1 MAKKLS
7 AAAQA
12 QFNFLQ
18 SLPPQFDRIHRLI
31 EEMSAL
37 RLDEARVRSLTRQ
50 LDQLKTQ
57 AASLSLAPLADT
69 FGMMSMLARRGGGM
83 QLKVRGLREGL
94 ASLKIN
100 LEGAVRSIQNQT
112 VEAADDAAPGDGGR

>member
-18 SLPPQFDRIHRLI
+18 SLTPQFDRIHRLV
-31 EEMSAL
+31 EEMASL

-83 QLKVRGLREGL
+83 QMKVRGLREGM
-94 ASLKIN
+94 ASIKIN
-100 LEGAVRSIQNQT
+100 HEGAVRAIQAK
-112 VEAADDAAPGDGGR
+112 AAEEGQDAAPGNSGT

>member
-18 SLPPQFDRIHRLI
+18 SLTPQFDRIHRLV
-31 EEMSAL
+31 EEMASL
-37 RLDEARVRSLTRQ
+37 RLDESRVRSLTRQ

-57 AASLSLAPLADT
+57 AASLSLASLADT

-83 QLKVRGLREGL
+83 QMKVRGLREGM

-100 LEGAVRSIQNQT
+100 HEGAVRAIQAQT
-112 VEAADDAAPGDGGR
+112 IENGDGAAPGNSSP

>member
-18 SLPPQFDRIHRLI
+18 SLTPQFDRIHRLV
-31 EEMSAL
+31 EEMASL

-83 QLKVRGLREGL
+83 QMKVRGLREGM

-100 LEGAVRSIQNQT
+100 HEGAVRAIQAK
-112 VEAADDAAPGDGGR
+112 AAEEGQDAAPGNSGT